1 MMILFLQLS
10 GLTLSFQPNKSKRP
24 SIRKNHCLRPDATLS
39 QKHCTYFGD
48 DFLDDVVIWL
58 EGLETEICG
67 VLGKRSRGRRK

>member
-1 MMILFLQLS
+1 MVLILKLS
-10 GLTLSFQPNKSKRP
+10 GLELSFRPNKSKRL
-24 SIRKNHCLRPDATLS
+24 SKRKNHCLRPDATLG

-48 DFLDDVVIWL
+48 DLLDDVVIWL